1 MPDSKLIM
9 ISNLRSKGTAD
20 RELVGL
26 LNQRLKDLETQS
38 VPVWQR
44 PIQEVARLAIL
55 QEITAVGRRI
65 ARAGVR

>member
-1 MPDSKLIM
+1 MPDSKLI
-9 ISNLRSKGTAD
+9 IVRDLRPKRATD
-20 RELVGL
+20 HELVGL
-26 LNQRLKDLETQS
+26 LNQRLKDLDTRS

-55 QEITAVGRRI
+55 QEITTVGRRI